1 MNTKKDMQDT
11 INLIE
16 DRLNEGSEWSA
27 NNDDF
32 LGGELAIIQ
41 EALIIMRDKLKDS
54 KIK

>member
-11 INLIE
+11 IQLVQDNLS
-16 DRLNEGSEWSA
+16 DASDWSA

-41 EALIIMRDKLKDS
+41 EALIIMRNKLKDS